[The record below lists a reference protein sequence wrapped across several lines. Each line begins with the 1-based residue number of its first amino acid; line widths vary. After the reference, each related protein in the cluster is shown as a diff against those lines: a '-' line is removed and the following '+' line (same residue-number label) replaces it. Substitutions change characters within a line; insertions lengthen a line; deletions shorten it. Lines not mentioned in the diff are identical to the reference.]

1 MSNDER
7 REVLGRCFERAKAQG
22 LVSGSA

>member
-1 MSNDER
+1 NDER

>member
-1 MSNDER
+1 